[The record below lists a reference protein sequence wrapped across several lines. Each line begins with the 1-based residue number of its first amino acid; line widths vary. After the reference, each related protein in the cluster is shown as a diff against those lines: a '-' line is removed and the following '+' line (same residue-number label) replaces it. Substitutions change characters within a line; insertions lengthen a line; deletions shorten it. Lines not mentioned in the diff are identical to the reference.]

1 MTTTFE
7 QFRQDYPGIVN
18 SPHTFN
24 ISTEVESRSVIEDRI
39 PVMRTAVISTVTF
52 HRKGT
57 PVEVT
62 ASIRMPQSEVPL
74 FLYELHKW
82 KNPVNINQANG
93 ERWWE
98 VDDEDRQER
107 AIFSA
112 GVDAVYTWIKE
123 EGELN
128 GLSWGEEGITVPD
141 THDLYQ
147 RYKDATHE

>member
-7 QFRQDYPGIVN
+7 QFRKDYPGIIDN
-18 SPHTFN
+18 PHIFN
-24 ISTEVESRSVIEDRI
+24 ISTVYEYILMGEGEAQGFRSVPVAVVQFQRTGIRED
-39 PVMRTAVISTVTF
+39 VSATA
-52 HRKGT
+52 
-57 PVEVT
+57 
-62 ASIRMPQSEVPL
+62 RMPHSEVPL
-74 FLYELHKW
+74 FLYELHRW
-82 KNPVNINQANG
+82 KNPVNINQAHG

-98 VDDEDRQER
+98 VDDEDRQEQV
-107 AIFSA
+107 IFSA

-128 GLSWGEEGITVPD
+128 GLSWDEEGITVPD